1 MKPGDWVMVEGYDE
15 LEVDLALVIATSS
28 HVRRLTD
35 DEIRK
40 ECAANHSVP
49 LKTDK
54 WFSVLKADSDHLG
67 DESSF
72 HSEGSGARWVEVML
86 CQYDEAAHEQ

>member
-1 MKPGDWVMVEGYDE
+1 MFDGYDG

-35 DEIRK
+35 DEIKK
-40 ECAANHSVP
+40 ECAANYEVP
-49 LKTDK
+49 LETDK
-54 WFSVLKADSDHLG
+54 WFSVLKADHDRLG
-67 DESSF
+67 GELPF

-86 CQYDEAAHEQ
+86 CRYDEEWYEQ